1 VSEPSEPT
9 AVSEPSAA
17 PTVPTAPTVIAND
30 VARYEK
36 DPAAHIARITF
47 DNPEKRNALNYD
59 MYEVLLAGL
68 ADAEQDDEIKVIIL
82 RGAGGC
88 FSTGQDMS
96 VAYSWYGPDAG
107 PAPGTKPSRPTQT
120 RRLAYDKWAQQPY
133 HRLYEH
139 NKVIIGQIEGYALG
153 GGLEFALSCDLTV
166 CGHSTKI
173 GMPAARFLGPVL
185 GNVHLFLY
193 RLGPTLAKDLLFT
206 GRIAPAADAQAQGVW
221 TRWVPDDEVAD
232 TTEALAAQVARMP
245 ADGVTVAKNVFRL
258 IEEMTALQGSEITEN
273 ISHALGSNLSFRP
286 DEFNFVKVRAKV
298 GTSKAFEYRDRYF
311 DDGVP
316 MSELPLDGD

>member
-1 VSEPSEPT
+1 VTET
-9 AVSEPSAA
+9 SADG
-17 PTVPTAPTVIAND
+17 TVISND

-36 DPAAHIARITF
+36 DAAAHIARVTF
-47 DNPEKRNALNYD
+47 DNPERRNALTYD
-59 MYEVLLAGL
+59 MYEVLQAGL

-82 RGAGGC
+82 RGADGC
-88 FSTGQDMS
+88 FTTGQDMS
-96 VAYSWYGPDAG
+96 VAYSWYGPDAAA
-107 PAPGTKPSRPTQT
+107 PAARTRPTQT

-133 HRLYEH
+133 HRLYQC
-139 NKVIIGQIEGYALG
+139 NKVLIGQIEGYALG

-166 CGHSTKI
+166 CGHGTKI

-185 GNVHLFLY
+185 GNLHLFLY
-193 RLGPTLAKDLLFT
+193 RLGPTLAKDLLLT
-206 GRIAPAADAQAQGVW
+206 GRIAPAAEAAERGVW
-221 TRWVPDDEVAD
+221 TRWVPDGEVAA
-232 TTEALAAQVARMP
+232 TTEDLAAQVARMP

-258 IEEMTALQGSEITEN
+258 IEEMTALHGSEITEN

-286 DEFNFVKVRAKV
+286 DEFNFVKVRSKV

-316 MSELPLDGD
+316 MEQLPLDDEDAAD

>member
-1 VSEPSEPT
+1 MTTPST
-9 AVSEPSAA
+9 ATPLFSNEM
-17 PTVPTAPTVIAND
+17 
-30 VARYEK
+30 ARYDK
-36 DPAAHIARITF
+36 DPSTHIARVTLT
-47 DNPEKRNALNYD
+47 NPERRNALNYE
-59 MYEVLLAGL
+59 MYEVLQAGL
-68 ADAEQDDEIKVIIL
+68 ADAEQDDEIKVVIL
-82 RGAGGC
+82 RGEGGC
-88 FSTGQDMS
+88 FTTGQDMN
-96 VAYSWYGPDAG
+96 VAYSWYGPDA
-107 PAPGTKPSRPTQT
+107 APDPTAKPTRPTQT

-133 HRLYEH
+133 HRLYES

-166 CGHSTKI
+166 CGQGTKI

-185 GNVHLFLY
+185 GNLHLFLY

-206 GRIAPAADAQAQGVW
+206 GRIADASEAHEHGVW
-221 TRWVPDDEVAD
+221 TRWVPDDEVASA
-232 TTEALAAQVARMP
+232 TEALAAQVARMP
-245 ADGVTVAKNVFRL
+245 ADGITVAKNVFRL

-316 MSELPLDGD
+316 MSELPLDEPS

>member
-1 VSEPSEPT
+1 MIET
-9 AVSEPSAA
+9 SADGN
-17 PTVPTAPTVIAND
+17 VIRNE

-36 DPAAHIARITF
+36 DPAAHVARVTF
-47 DNPEKRNALNYD
+47 DNPARRNALTYD
-59 MYEVLLAGL
+59 MYEVLQAGL
-68 ADAEQDDEIKVIIL
+68 DDAEQDDDIKVIVL

-88 FSTGQDMS
+88 FTTGQDMS
-96 VAYSWYGPDAG
+96 VAYSWYGPDAA
-107 PAPGTKPSRPTQT
+107 APEARTRPTQT

-133 HRLYEH
+133 HRLYQC
-139 NKVIIGQIEGYALG
+139 NKVLIGQIEGYALG

-166 CGHSTKI
+166 CGHGTKI

-185 GNVHLFLY
+185 GNLHLFLY
-193 RLGPTLAKDLLFT
+193 RLGPTLAKDLLLT
-206 GRIAPAADAQAQGVW
+206 GRIAPASDAAERGVW
-221 TRWVPDDEVAD
+221 TRWVPDDEVVAA
-232 TTEALAAQVARMP
+232 TEELAAQVARMP

-258 IEEMTALQGSEITEN
+258 IEEMTALHGSEITEN

-286 DEFNFVKVRAKV
+286 DEFNFVKVRSKV

-316 MSELPLDGD
+316 MAELPLDEPESD

>member
-1 VSEPSEPT
+1 VIETSEDG
-9 AVSEPSAA
+9 
-17 PTVPTAPTVIAND
+17 TVIRND

-36 DPAAHIARITF
+36 DRAAHVARVTF
-47 DNPEKRNALNYD
+47 DNPSRRNALTYD
-59 MYEVLLAGL
+59 MYDVLLAGL
-68 ADAEQDDEIKVIIL
+68 ADAEQDDEIKVVVL
-82 RGAGGC
+82 RGEGGC
-88 FSTGQDMS
+88 FTTGQDMS
-96 VAYSWYGPDAG
+96 VAYSWYGPDG
-107 PAPGTKPSRPTQT
+107 QAPDARSRPSQT

-133 HRLYEH
+133 HRLYQC
-139 NKVIIGQIEGYALG
+139 NKVLIGQIEGYALG

-166 CGHSTKI
+166 CGQGTKI

-185 GNVHLFLY
+185 GNLHLFLY
-193 RLGPTLAKDLLFT
+193 KLGPTLAKDLLLT
-206 GRIAPAADAQAQGVW
+206 GRIAPASEAAERGVW

-232 TTEALAAQVARMP
+232 ATEALAAQVARMP

-258 IEEMTALQGSEITEN
+258 IEEMTALHGSEITEN

-286 DEFNFVKVRAKV
+286 DEFNFVKVRSKV

-316 MSELPLDGD
+316 MADLPLDVAPEEPKAD